1 MQKYTDIPSSTSLS
15 GSLSLILNNDKT
27 ALSCQ
32 AGSSFPTVDI
42 RDGMLCFRTDH
53 LKLYQCVDS
62 SVPTWRVVA
71 DLSGDARNLDGG
83 AGNVINYDKKN
94 LNDWDA
100 MPTGFYQGSNMLN
113 APEGDTVW
121 RVIQVRQGNS
131 DGYSSQ
137 LAFGANS
144 DKIYTRNQRGG
155 MWTDWL
161 EVWTGK
167 KDKVV
172 PGLNADRVDNLEPS
186 NKAGQIP
193 INNGTVNQKLN
204 ADMVDGYHAGNGSN
218 QLPISNGIV
227 NSGLNADTVDGFHA
241 GNESGNVS
249 INNGKLN
256 KNLNAEFVGGVKV
269 DGLLQVDSSGAIPR
283 KLQQINTT
291 YANIDSAVVNSAII
305 NSANIKDFI
314 GRSYSGSTQPSKE
327 FKTLG
332 EMGGRYD
339 STQHVNCG
347 PNYTDY
353 VVDRIHQGIGAG
365 SYSLYQVIQM
375 LINNSHRHT
384 AHRYYGSTDCN
395 CNCDCDTDNGC
406 FVSGKIL
413 TTRGYVEVSE
423 LRVGDELISS
433 TDNTKHKILG
443 IAKST
448 VGNRK
453 VVKLVNGVLTDEH
466 IVFISGSP
474 KVFTERT
481 IVSSVLEAENGV
493 KGMYKIPSE
502 TSVSTDKSSYLTD
515 PNTPTYSPICEKG
528 ILVDMDGYDVLVAGK
543 VNA

>member
-100 MPTGFYQGSNMLN
+100 MPTGFYQGANMLN

-186 NKAGQIP
+186 NEAGQIP
-193 INNGTVNQKLN
+193 VNNGTLNKQLN
-204 ADMVDGYHAGNGSN
+204 ADMVDGYHVGNKSA
-218 QLPISNGIV
+218 QIPLSNGVV
-227 NSGLNADTVDGFHA
+227 NEGLNADTVDGFHA
-241 GNESGNVS
+241 GNESGNVPVS
-249 INNGKLN
+249 NGKVN
-256 KNLNAEFVGGVKV
+256 KNLNAEMVGGVSINN
-269 DGLLQVDSSGAIPR
+269 LLQLDGSGDVPRKIGQISIGHANVDNFGGHQYTGGNHPVREFNERERNDQYDQVTSSGSGNVGNTSRWHRISPAIGAGNYTLYQV
-283 KLQQINTT
+283 LQML
-291 YANIDSAVVNSAII
+291 VNSA
-305 NSANIKDFI
+305 
-314 GRSYSGSTQPSKE
+314 
-327 FKTLG
+327 
-332 EMGGRYD
+332 
-339 STQHVNCG
+339 
-347 PNYTDY
+347 
-353 VVDRIHQGIGAG
+353 
-365 SYSLYQVIQM
+365 
-375 LINNSHRHT
+375 HRHT
-384 AHRYYGSTDCN
+384 THKHTAYKNCNCRPDCN
-395 CNCDCDTDNGC
+395 CDCDCQCDTDNGC
-406 FVSGKIL
+406 FVSGKLL

-423 LRVGDELISS
+423 LKVGDELASV
-433 TDNTKHKILG
+433 DHKIYKVLG
-443 IAKST
+443 ITHGT

-453 VVKLVNGVLTDEH
+453 VVKLADSVVTDEH
-466 IVFISGSP
+466 VVFINGEP
-474 KVFTERT
+474 KVFTDRPL
-481 IVSSVLEAENGV
+481 VSAVLEAENGV
-493 KGMYKIPSE
+493 KGMYEIPKG
-502 TSVSTDKSSYLTD
+502 TSKFNAWLTYEVD
-515 PNTPTYSPICEKG
+515 PNTPTYSPICEKS
-528 ILVDMDGYDVLVAGK
+528 ILVDMDGYDVLVAGM